1 VKKRAR
7 RAYAAN
13 MKTRNEHRDS
23 GSSGFPWGLLA
34 LTGGLL
40 AAGYALDCVSSR
52 RCAKHTESMLDEA
65 LDETFPAS
73 DPTSTQDFSAPEDR
87 VAAAS

>member
-1 VKKRAR
+1 
-7 RAYAAN
+7 
-13 MKTRNEHRDS
+13 
-23 GSSGFPWGLLA
+23 
-34 LTGGLL
+34 
-40 AAGYALDCVSSR
+40 
-52 RCAKHTESMLDEA
+52 MLDEA